1 MDFIDYYPF
10 LDRVLTYLDAMIIT
24 EKEYQ
29 ILKNISNEI
38 RKETEENFNNSINH
52 NKIIIYHI
60 EKSIRESKLNNNS
73 ILAKE
78 IIIANILLPNDIDII
93 DLLNKSGYTY
103 DSLKNIIRFRTL
115 IKNIVLSDKEFNN
128 EERKKY
134 KEYKE
139 EVKNIIYIF
148 KENYNITDQTIILN
162 RICELLIRKPN
173 SFENKL
179 ERKSKKR

>member
-38 RKETEENFNNSINH
+38 RKETEENFNNTINQ
-52 NKIIIYHI
+52 NKIIIHHI
-60 EKSIRESKLNNNS
+60 EKSIRESKLNNNY

-78 IIIANILLPNDIDII
+78 IIISNILIPNDIDII
-93 DLLNKSGYTY
+93 DLLNRSGYTY

-139 EVKNIIYIF
+139 EVKNIINIF

>member
-10 LDRVLTYLDAMIIT
+10 IDRVLTYLDAMIIT

-29 ILKNISNEI
+29 ILKNTSYSIK
-38 RKETEENFNNSINH
+38 KETDETFNDSINQY
-52 NKIIIYHI
+52 NIIIHHI
-60 EKSIRESKLNNNS
+60 EKSIRQSKLINNS

-103 DSLKNIIRFRTL
+103 EFLKNIIKFRSL
-115 IKNIVLSDKEFNN
+115 IKNIVSSDTEFNKEN
-128 EERKKY
+128 KKRY
-134 KEYKE
+134 EEYKE
-139 EVKNIIYIF
+139 EIKNIINIF

-162 RICELLIRKPN
+162 RICELIVRKPN

-179 ERKSKKR
+179 DRNTKKR

>member
-10 LDRVLTYLDAMIIT
+10 LDRVLTYLNAMIIT

-29 ILKNISNEI
+29 IFKNISNEI

-52 NKIIIYHI
+52 NKIIIHHI

-93 DLLNKSGYTY
+93 DLLNRSGYTY
-103 DSLKNIIRFRTL
+103 EFLKNIIKFRTL
-115 IKNIVLSDKEFNN
+115 IKNIVSSDTEFNKDN
-128 EERKKY
+128 KKNM
-134 KEYKE
+134 
-139 EVKNIIYIF
+139 KNI
-148 KENYNITDQTIILN
+148 
-162 RICELLIRKPN
+162 
-173 SFENKL
+173 
-179 ERKSKKR
+179 KKK